1 MVSKLKDSVSQA
13 KAEIVELKQC
23 NSELQAEVCELKE
36 SSPTAP
42 PPVADVSELHAKL
55 NDLEDRSRRNNL
67 KFEGVAEGPNENWE
81 QSTEKI
87 LKIISDKLQISEPVE
102 IERAHRIGKPSADRS
117 RPIIA
122 RFLRHQ
128 DREKILKNS
137 NKFKGTRIFINE
149 DLCQASVE
157 KRQELLPKLKK
168 AREEGKIAF
177 FSHTKLIIRNKPSPN
192 SGAAGGE
199 DDATENQTSYS
210 QRLRS
215 NRR

>member
-1 MVSKLKDSVSQA
+1 MVSRQELESLFRIQNDAFQGNIQNVISIFESKVSKLEDSVSQA
-13 KAEIVELKQC
+13 KAEIVELKQR
-23 NSELQAEVCELKE
+23 NSELQAEICELKE

-128 DREKILKNS
+128 DREKILKNP
-137 NKFKGTRIFINE
+137 IN
-149 DLCQASVE
+149 
-157 KRQELLPKLKK
+157 
-168 AREEGKIAF
+168 
-177 FSHTKLIIRNKPSPN
+177 
-192 SGAAGGE
+192 
-199 DDATENQTSYS
+199 
-210 QRLRS
+210 
-215 NRR
+215 